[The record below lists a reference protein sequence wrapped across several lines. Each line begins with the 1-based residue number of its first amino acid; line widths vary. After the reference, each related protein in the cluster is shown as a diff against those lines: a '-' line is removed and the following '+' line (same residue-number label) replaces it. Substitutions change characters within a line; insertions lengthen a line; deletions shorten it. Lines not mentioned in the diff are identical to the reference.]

1 MSSNSPL
8 RPSVDHASGWWK
20 TAQWHTMLLS
30 RLILF
35 AFEGGFHKLTVF
47 LSEAILVSCSKL
59 QMRILDLKKRKCG
72 TTYYFTATPSTLPGS
87 CLLHSKHISSC
98 CLLFFILLN
107 SSNPW
112 LITGLPIFFYFW
124 LSWILERP
132 PLFLRR
138 ARNCLAKQRK
148 DSSIAILQV
157 VPPSSQPH
165 VSWDFYPRPLLSP
178 NKHFLMMISNS
189 HIPVGRAH
197 FSGE

>member
-1 MSSNSPL
+1 MEDSAVTHHDAQSPYTL
-8 RPSVDHASGWWK
+8 RPSRQPSQIDSFPVWGDIGLMFK
-20 TAQWHTMLLS
+20 TADEDI
-30 RLILF
+30 R
-35 AFEGGFHKLTVF
+35 
-47 LSEAILVSCSKL
+47 
-59 QMRILDLKKRKCG
+59 LKKRKGG

-112 LITGLPIFFYFW
+112 LITALPIFFYFW

-157 VPPSSQPH
+157 VASSSQPH
-165 VSWDFYPRPLLSP
+165 FSWDFYPRPLLSP

>member
-1 MSSNSPL
+1 MFKSADENI
-8 RPSVDHASGWWK
+8 R
-20 TAQWHTMLLS
+20 
-30 RLILF
+30 
-35 AFEGGFHKLTVF
+35 
-47 LSEAILVSCSKL
+47 
-59 QMRILDLKKRKCG
+59 LKKRKGG

-112 LITGLPIFFYFW
+112 LITALPIFFYFW

-132 PLFLRR
+132 LLFLRR

-157 VPPSSQPH
+157 VPPSSQPQIIY
-165 VSWDFYPRPLLSP
+165 FYPRPLLSP

-189 HIPVGRAH
+189 HIPVGRTHLRRACQL
-197 FSGE
+197 FFLPV